1 LKYLQRVDELDPGVA
16 DGLGRRQHLKFTT
29 RLPYRL
35 GFDIATVV
43 GARRIVDGETVID
56 PTIV

>member
-16 DGLGRRQHLKFTT
+16 DGLGRRQHLEFTT

-35 GFDIATVV
+35 AFDIATVV
-43 GARRIVDGETVID
+43 GARRIVDGRR
-56 PTIV
+56 